1 MPYRGAAPAMHDML
15 AGHLD
20 LVVLQASDLLPQVR
34 AGNIKA
40 YAVLADIPWAA
51 APDIPTVDAAGVPG
65 LYMPF
70 WHGLWAPRGT
80 PKEAVAKLNA
90 AVIDALADP
99 TARQRYAQLG
109 QEIFPRDR
117 QTPDA
122 LRAFHEAEIEKW
134 WPIIKAAGIKPE

>member
-1 MPYRGAAPAMHDML
+1 MMDLRDPCRRCAP
-15 AGHLD
+15 
-20 LVVLQASDLLPQVR
+20 
-34 AGNIKA
+34 KA

-70 WHGLWAPRGT
+70 WHGLWVPRGT

-109 QEIFPRDR
+109 QEIFPRER
-117 QTPDA
+117 QTPEA
-122 LRAFHEAEIEKW
+122 LGALDRPGAPSHQGAPRRTILL
-134 WPIIKAAGIKPE
+134 